1 MIYFK
6 TVRYKNL
13 LSSGNNFAEV
23 SLCENS
29 VIIITGTNGSGKSTI
44 LDAICFGMFGKAF
57 RNVNKG
63 NLVNSIN
70 GGDLVVEIEFS
81 IGNREYKIVRGIKP
95 NIFEIYVDGNLLDQ
109 VSNVKDQQTYLER
122 NILRKNFK
130 SFTQVDIL
138 GSASHTPFMQLKASD
153 RREVIEE
160 LLDLT
165 VFSTMK
171 TLLKDKIDVLKDQIN
186 QIGYDISTFETKIEL
201 EEEYIQKIET
211 SGSVRTEKIQKDIEF
226 TNNEIEERRRT
237 IQELDNTI
245 APSSVIEC
253 EQKNKTLDKK
263 IRELEKF
270 EYQIETKIKN
280 LKKDLSFFTDND
292 ECPTCSQS
300 ISQELKDS
308 KIKLTNDKISESEDG
323 TSKLQIA
330 MQKLQ
335 SEKDSIQDRLSSIDD
350 TRRKITAHK
359 AHIESLEKYIN
370 KIRKDLEENDHET
383 SLVDRNTA
391 LEKLKKELKDKQDEK
406 ETFLNKKEIQTIA
419 ATLLKDN
426 GIKAS
431 IIKQYMPIINA
442 SVSKYLSQMDFFVK
456 FTLDEN
462 FEESIHSRHLDD
474 FKYYNF
480 SEGEKQRLDMA
491 LLLTWR
497 DVAKKKNSMAT
508 NLLLMDEIFDSALDS
523 EGTESFVKLIKSFKD
538 QNVIIITHNHSVVDK
553 FESSDSA
560 KHLRFEKV
568 KNFSKLS

>member
-13 LSSGNNFAEV
+13 LSTGNSFTEI
-23 SLCENS
+23 SLCDS
-29 VIIITGTNGSGKSTI
+29 PITIITGTNGSGKSTI
-44 LDAICFGMFGKAF
+44 LDAICFGLFGKAF

-70 GGDLVVEIEFS
+70 GGDLIVEIEFS

-95 NIFEIYVDGNLLDQ
+95 NIFEIYIDDNLLDQ

-171 TLLKDKIDVLKDQIN
+171 TLLKDKIDILKDQIN
-186 QIGYDISTFETKIEL
+186 QIGYDISTLETKIEL
-201 EEEYIQKIET
+201 EKEYIQKIEA
-211 SGSVRTEKIQKDIEF
+211 SGTVRTEKIQKDIES
-226 TNNEIEERRRT
+226 TNNEIETHRSDMEK
-237 IQELDNTI
+237 LHNAI
-245 APSSVIEC
+245 ASSSVVDSEK
-253 EQKNKTLDKK
+253 KNRTLDKK

-280 LKKDLSFFTDND
+280 LKKDLTFFTDND
-292 ECPTCSQS
+292 VCPTCSQT
-300 ISQELKDS
+300 INQELKES
-308 KIKLTNDKISESEDG
+308 KIVETTDKINESEDG
-323 TSKLQIA
+323 VQKLQSTL
-330 MQKLQ
+330 QKLQ
-335 SEKDSIQDRLSSIDD
+335 SEKDTIQEQLSSIED
-350 TRRKITAHK
+350 TKRKITAHK
-359 AHIESLEKYIN
+359 THIESLKKYIE
-370 KIRKDLEENDHET
+370 KVRKDLEEDEDA
-383 SLVDRNTA
+383 SSVVDRK
-391 LEKLKKELKDKQDEK
+391 EKLKTFTKELKEKGIEK
-406 ETFLNKKEIQTIA
+406 ENLLNKKEIQAIA

-442 SVSKYLSQMDFFVK
+442 SVSKYLSYMDFFVK

-480 SEGEKQRLDMA
+480 SEGEKKRLDLA
-491 LLLTWR
+491 LLFTWR
-497 DVAKKKNSMAT
+497 DVAKKKNSMAS
-508 NLLLMDEIFDSALDS
+508 NLLILDEVFDSALDV
-523 EGTESFVKLIKSFKD
+523 EGTDSFVKIIKMLKD
-538 QNVIIITHNHSVVDK
+538 QNVIIITHNPGIADK
-553 FESSDSA
+553 MDSD
-560 KHLRFEKV
+560 KNTILKFEKV
-568 KNFSKLS
+568 KNFSKLL

>member
-13 LSSGNNFAEV
+13 LSSGNSFTEV

-29 VIIITGTNGSGKSTI
+29 VTIITGTNGSGKSTI
-44 LDAICFGMFGKAF
+44 LDAICFGLFGKAF

-171 TLLKDKIDVLKDQIN
+171 TLLKDKIDTLKDQIN
-186 QIGYDISTFETKIEL
+186 QIGYDIATFETKIEL
-201 EEEYIQKIET
+201 EEEYIQKIEA

-245 APSSVIEC
+245 APSSVVEC

-280 LKKDLSFFTDND
+280 LKKDLSFFTNND

-330 MQKLQ
+330 LQKLQ
-335 SEKDSIQDRLSSIDD
+335 SEKDSIQDQLSSIED
-350 TRRKITAHK
+350 TKRKITAHK

-370 KIRKDLEENDHET
+370 KIRKDLEETDNET
-383 SLVDRNTA
+383 SLVDRNKS
-391 LEKLKKELKDKQDEK
+391 LKKLKKELKDKESEK
-406 ETFLNKKEIQTIA
+406 ETFLNKKEIQSIA